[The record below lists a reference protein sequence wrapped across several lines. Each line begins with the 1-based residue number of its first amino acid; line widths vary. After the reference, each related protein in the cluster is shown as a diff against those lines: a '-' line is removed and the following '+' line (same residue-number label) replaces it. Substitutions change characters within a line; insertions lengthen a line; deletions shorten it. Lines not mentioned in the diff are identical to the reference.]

1 MGLSIG
7 HPKQWQ
13 TIDPVISHRKGLEEV
28 QLPNGRRRVQR
39 FTFRPGEHPAKLAKI
54 KTVGDAWTEYMFG
67 IGGNKPAKD
76 FTDKESGAIST
87 YSRRRPIYQRLAL
100 LVRAGKAPA
109 VAIRLINDQFPGW
122 SLLKIAQALRKGES
136 DGTLHP
142 SLCV

>member
-1 MGLSIG
+1 MA
-7 HPKQWQ
+7 
-13 TIDPVISHRKGLEEV
+13 REGLEEV
-28 QLPNGRRRVQR
+28 RLPNGQRRVRR
-39 FTFRPGEHPAKLAKI
+39 FTYRPGERPAKLAKY
-54 KTVGDAWTEYMFG
+54 KTVGDCWQEYMFG

-109 VAIRLINDQFPGW
+109 VAIRLIDDQYPGM
-122 SLLKIAQALRKGES
+122 SLLKIAKELRKGEEE
-136 DGTLHP
+136 GTLHP